1 MKRKIRR
8 KLDKIKT
15 WQKLKISFVIK
26 SDDRR
31 CLTRMTA
38 LYRDDSP
45 SNLIEN
51 VVISM
56 SRAVTRHWRRSVC
69 VQEQRQPRKSGSACV
84 THAWDATQGSRGA
97 NARTPTILSA
107 VHTAFTQRPKYT
119 LSRLGRD
126 KYWRTV
132 TTLQTWM
139 QIRTLRRGGQEDF
152 DFMDLFIY
160 VVLREWGKLLF
171 IDEGLKFW
179 NTKNRVPWSSGKIY
193 FPNKIWLFQNLI
205 RQIILRKVIDR

>member
-1 MKRKIRR
+1 MTKIENVV
-8 KLDKIKT
+8 
-15 WQKLKISFVIK
+15 SFVIK

-31 CLTRMTA
+31 CPTRMTA

-97 NARTPTILSA
+97 NAHTPTILSA

-139 QIRTLRRGGQEDF
+139 QIRTLRRGGQEDIRF
-152 DFMDLFIY
+152 YGFIY
-160 VVLREWGKLLF
+160 LRGSSRVRKIAFYWWRIEILKHQESCAVEFWKNLF
-171 IDEGLKFW
+171 SK
-179 NTKNRVPWSSGKIY
+179 
-193 FPNKIWLFQNLI
+193 
-205 RQIILRKVIDR
+205 

>member
-1 MKRKIRR
+1 MTKIENVV
-8 KLDKIKT
+8 
-15 WQKLKISFVIK
+15 SFVIK

-31 CLTRMTA
+31 CPTRMTA

-139 QIRTLRRGGQEDF
+139 QIRTLRRGGQEDIRF
-152 DFMDLFIY
+152 YGFIY
-160 VVLREWGKLLF
+160 LRGSSRVRKIAFYWWRME
-171 IDEGLKFW
+171 ILKHQES
-179 NTKNRVPWSSGKIY
+179 WSSGKIY